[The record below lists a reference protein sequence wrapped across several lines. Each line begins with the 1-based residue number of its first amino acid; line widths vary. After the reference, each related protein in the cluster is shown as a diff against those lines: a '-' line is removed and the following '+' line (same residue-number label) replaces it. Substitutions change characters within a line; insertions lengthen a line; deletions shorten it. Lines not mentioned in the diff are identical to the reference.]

1 VLVRHLAW
9 LVAFVIGCDHRP
21 PPPRPNVADVAPT
34 VDAAPVPA
42 GDDVCLQI
50 GAKIAEII
58 ISSTT
63 DATQK
68 AAYEQER
75 TKLVKRFSEN
85 CANEQWP
92 DAIRACFLAAKTSP
106 EIEAC
111 SRDLAK
117 LQPTPPPA
125 ASSTSRPP
133 PSRPPATPPSGV
145 N

>member
-1 VLVRHLAW
+1 VVVRHLAW
-9 LVAFVIGCDHRP
+9 LVVVIACDHRP
-21 PPPRPNVADVAPT
+21 PPPKANVADVPT
-34 VDAAPVPA
+34 ADAAPVPA

-50 GAKIAEII
+50 GVKITEII

-75 TKLVKRFSEN
+75 TKLVKRFSES
-85 CANEQWP
+85 CTNENWP
-92 DAIRACFLAAKTSP
+92 DAIRGCFLAAKTST

-117 LQPTPPPA
+117 LQPTPPPSA
-125 ASSTSRPP
+125 TPP
-133 PSRPPATPPSGV
+133 TTPPSGV

>member
-1 VLVRHLAW
+1 MIVGRLSCVVMLLFA
-9 LVAFVIGCDHRP
+9 CDHRP
-21 PPPRPNVADVAPT
+21 PPPKANVADVPS

-58 ISSTT
+58 ISATT

-75 TKLVKRFSEN
+75 TKLVKRFSDN
-85 CANEQWP
+85 CKAESWP
-92 DAIRACFLAAKTSP
+92 DAIRGCFLAAKTSAD
-106 EIEAC
+106 IEAC

-117 LQPTPPPA
+117 LQP
-125 ASSTSRPP
+125 
-133 PSRPPATPPSGV
+133 ATPPSSAPPGAH
-145 N
+145 

>member
-1 VLVRHLAW
+1 VIVRHLAW
-9 LVAFVIGCDHRP
+9 FVAFVIGCEHRP
-21 PPPRPNVADVAPT
+21 PPPRPGVTDVAPT

-50 GAKIAEII
+50 GAKITEII
-58 ISSTT
+58 IASTT
-63 DATQK
+63 DPTQK
-68 AAYEQER
+68 AAYDQER

-85 CANEQWP
+85 CTNEKWP

-117 LQPTPPPA
+117 LQPTPPPVL
-125 ASSTSRPP
+125 PQ
-133 PSRPPATPPSGV
+133 ATPPSGV
-145 N
+145 H